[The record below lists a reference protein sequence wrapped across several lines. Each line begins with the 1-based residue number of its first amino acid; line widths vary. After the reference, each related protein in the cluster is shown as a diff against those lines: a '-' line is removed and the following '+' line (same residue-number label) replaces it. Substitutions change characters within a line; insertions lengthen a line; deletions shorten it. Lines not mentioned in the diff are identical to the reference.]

1 MHVDL
6 KLATKKKKS
15 NLTTKNMVFVALIGL
30 L

>member
-6 KLATKKKKS
+6 KLATKKKS